1 MVGRDLVHD
10 RNDEQRGLGF
20 DPDILLFEEFCG
32 NDLAS
37 FADRFDW
44 HADAFR
50 RRIEFVS
57 GAVDTT
63 CGRGD
68 VVLLRDLSDPADD
81 IFLPQ

>member
-1 MVGRDLVHD
+1 MVGWDLVLD

-32 NDLAS
+32 NDFAS
-37 FADRFDW
+37 FANRFDW
-44 HADAFR
+44 HANTFG

-57 GAVDTT
+57 RAVDTT
-63 CGRGD
+63 CGRSD

-81 IFLPQ
+81 VFLPQ